1 MNISNSENQSFEN
14 ISLTEQKLFM
24 YMFDILLLINLF
36 ISLTDLRNIQ

>member
-14 ISLTEQKLFM
+14 ISLTEQELFM

-36 ISLTDLRNIQ
+36 ISLIDLRNIQ

>member
-24 YMFDILLLINLF
+24 YMFDILLFINLF
-36 ISLTDLRNIQ
+36 ISLIDLRNIQ

>member
-36 ISLTDLRNIQ
+36 ISLIDLRNIQ